1 MSYDCLLLYY
11 VFMVNETEVTIER
24 AIQLTGFSHH
34 HLERLIKAGVVESSE
49 KDGVRLLKVASLEAH
64 SEKRAQKRAQKKEAR
79 AAEQEESIVTDGA
92 KYVSLN
98 RASRLSGYTQ
108 EYIQNLT
115 TEGVVHTKLLGERLY
130 IDIESLFA
138 HRRAIHAQQA
148 KWYEEQ
154 ALAKTRAKK
163 EEPVIVHR
171 VSIYNK
177 DESPLF
183 PVLSSKHHHEAPV
196 AEERMQT
203 GSRLKTVVAERPR
216 KSTPSPFAVAAP
228 ERPVAVKVAQP
239 VQTRAVQQEV
249 QRDMP
254 RVGRHKQPSKLLR
267 ACAQFITISAAALSL
282 YIATTLAFAQPQT
295 ARTAYV
301 VGDILGLTEA
311 TISYYSK

>member
-1 MSYDCLLLYY
+1 MSYPRLLLYY
-11 VFMVNETEVTIER
+11 VFMVEEREVTIER

-34 HLERLIKAGVVESSE
+34 HLERLIKAGVIESSE
-49 KDGVRLLKVASLEAH
+49 RDGVRLLKVASLEAH

-79 AAEQEESIVTDGA
+79 AVEQEESIVTDGA

-98 RASRLSGYTQ
+98 RAARLSGYTQ
-108 EYIQNLT
+108 EYIQNLVT
-115 TEGVVHTKLLGERLY
+115 DGVVHTKFLGERLY
-130 IDIESLFA
+130 IGIESLFA

-154 ALAKTRAKK
+154 AQARTRAKK

-177 DESPLF
+177 DEAPLF
-183 PVLSSKHHHEAPV
+183 PVLSSKHHHEQPV

-203 GSRLKTVVAERPR
+203 GSRLRTVVAERPR
-216 KSTPSPFAVAAP
+216 KSTPSPFAVPAP
-228 ERPVAVKVAQP
+228 ERPAAVKVAQP
-239 VQTRAVQQEV
+239 LQTRAIQETP
-249 QRDMP
+249 QTIP
-254 RVGRHKQPSKLLR
+254 RVQAKKKPSRVIQKI
-267 ACAQFITISAAALSL
+267 AQSVTIIATVASL
-282 YIATTLAFAQPQT
+282 YIATTIAFAQPQA
-295 ARTAYV
+295 ARAAYG